1 MSKIF
6 FQITIISLVFF
17 QTKLNAQEAKFD
29 FDDELCRYTGYYDST
44 KYTSDQLRDT
54 YKLAQGYFS
63 IYSDEE
69 KQLEDNYKNIKEEI
83 SNLNIVKSTYFQ
95 TLKDSILNFIELTYQ
110 IKKVEFEAIKGNK
123 KSLLKYFQ
131 NNETVKLYSQAL
143 YKGGDELLKAYE
155 YLTKEQMKNN
165 GSPERI
171 WNEYVN
177 NSKSKQA
184 QELAFK
190 RVLTYGWWNAVNHQ
204 LPHVNFD
211 GSQFEEFQKL
221 FSKVETIDCDEI

>member
-1 MSKIF
+1 MFS
-6 FQITIISLVFF
+6 
-17 QTKLNAQEAKFD
+17 EA
-29 FDDELCRYTGYYDST
+29 
-44 KYTSDQLRDT
+44 
-54 YKLAQGYFS
+54 
-63 IYSDEE
+63 
-69 KQLEDNYKNIKEEI
+69 
-83 SNLNIVKSTYFQ
+83 
-95 TLKDSILNFIELTYQ
+95 
-110 IKKVEFEAIKGNK
+110 
-123 KSLLKYFQ
+123 

-211 GSQFEEFQKL
+211 GSQNCSVKWKPSIVMKY
-221 FSKVETIDCDEI
+221 SKTFINLNVLKD